1 MNKLLLGILG
11 IIVIGGLGSFFF
23 SRNPSSE
30 APLPPPRP
38 NHPLTYTGSVPYF
51 AIDEALTSLREH
63 ISKLTTVTAY
73 IYFFASDASVARR
86 EVVSDEQ
93 EAQVISLV
101 KQAGKELLVGIENDE
116 DPEIVD
122 QFLRDNNKRQ
132 QHIGEILSLLQNNGY
147 DGVVVDYENLQAE
160 QADVFIQYMEE
171 LSAVLRSQGKKVV
184 ISVNTETKGR
194 VWHGID
200 VVAISQLVDRI
211 ELNAYEEFNEYTGP
225 GPIASRGW
233 VNSIL
238 RNAIKQG
245 VPPEKIIL
253 GTAHAGHEWI
263 TDTKEFVN
271 DVSARQKLEK
281 QAQVGAPLQWDEQVG
296 GTFYT
301 YRDEMG
307 RNRVV
312 WLENGQGFASKVDLA
327 KRYQV
332 AGLFMWHLGGEDS
345 SVWQVIE
352 GRSTDSQ
359 EVDTK

>member
-1 MNKLLLGILG
+1 M
-11 IIVIGGLGSFFF
+11 IGGFGFLLF
-23 SRNPSSE
+23 SRNSSNE
-30 APLPPPRP
+30 VTLPPPRP

-51 AIDEALTSLREH
+51 AIDEAVASLQQH
-63 ISKLTTVTAY
+63 ISKLTTVNSY

-122 QFLRDNNKRQ
+122 QFLRNGDKRQ
-132 QHIGEILSLLQNNGY
+132 KHIGEILSLLQSKGY
-147 DGVVVDYENLQAE
+147 DGVVVDYENLQEE
-160 QADVFIQYMEE
+160 QAEVFIQYMQE
-171 LSAVLRSQGKKVV
+171 LSAALRAQGKKVV
-184 ISVNTETKGR
+184 ISVNTETTGR

-200 VVAISQLVDRI
+200 VVAVSKLVDRI
-211 ELNAYEEFNEYTGP
+211 EFNAYEEFNTYTGP

-238 RNAIKQG
+238 RNVIKQG

-263 TDTKEFVN
+263 ADTGEFID

-281 QAQVGAPLQWDEQVG
+281 QTQIGVPLQWDEQVG

-301 YRDEMG
+301 YRDETG
-307 RNRVV
+307 RDCVV
-312 WLENGQGFASKVDLA
+312 WIENGQSFAGKIDLA

-332 AGLFMWHLGGEDS
+332 AGIFMWHLGGEDS
-345 SVWQVIE
+345 SVWQTIE
-352 GRSTDSQ
+352 AR
-359 EVDTK
+359 